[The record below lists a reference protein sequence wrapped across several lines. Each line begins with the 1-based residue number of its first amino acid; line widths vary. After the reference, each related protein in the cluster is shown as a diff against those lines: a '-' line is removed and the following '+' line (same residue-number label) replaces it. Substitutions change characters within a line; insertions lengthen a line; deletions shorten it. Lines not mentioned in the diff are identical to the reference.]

1 VLIDKLLMEV
11 KKLRQTNSNSQYKFD
26 SELVQIFGDQLEPV
40 SSKYGNNY
48 NQLLDEYSKTIFSRF
63 NMYGTWTLDH
73 QRMLK

>member
-1 VLIDKLLMEV
+1 M
-11 KKLRQTNSNSQYKFD
+11 KKLRQANPSSQYRID
-26 SELVQIFGDQLEPV
+26 QDLIQIFGDQLEPV

-48 NQLLDEYSKTIFSRF
+48 NQLLDEYSKSIFSKF